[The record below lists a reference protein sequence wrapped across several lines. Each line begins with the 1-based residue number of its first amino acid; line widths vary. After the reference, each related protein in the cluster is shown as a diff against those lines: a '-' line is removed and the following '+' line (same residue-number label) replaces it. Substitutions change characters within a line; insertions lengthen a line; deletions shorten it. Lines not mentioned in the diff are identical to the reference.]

1 MAYQILV
8 IEDEPEMQVM
18 LRDNLQ
24 YEGYDVL
31 SAETGELGLELGLSR
46 RPDLV
51 LLDVVL
57 PRMTGYSVCHRLR
70 SAGFD
75 SPIIMLTAR
84 NSDTDRITGL
94 DLGADDYIGKP
105 FNVSELMARVR
116 AHLRR
121 IVRQD
126 PAPGRITFGRNSLE
140 LESGKLFRDSL
151 PVDLSSHESKLL
163 AYLVTHAGE
172 TLSRDRLLK
181 DVWGYPD
188 LPLTRT
194 VDNFIARLRGKLED
208 EPHQPRHILT
218 VHGIGYRF
226 LK

>member
-1 MAYQILV
+1 MVYRILV
-8 IEDEPEMQVM
+8 VEDEPEMQVM
-18 LRDNLQ
+18 LRDNLR
-24 YEGYDVL
+24 YEGYEVL
-31 SAETGELGLELGLSR
+31 SAETGELGLELGLSE

-70 SAGFD
+70 AAGFD

-84 NSDTDRITGL
+84 NSETDRITGL
-94 DLGADDYIGKP
+94 DLGADDYLGKP
-105 FNVSELMARVR
+105 FSVSELMARVR

-121 IVRQD
+121 VERHET
-126 PAPGRITFGRNSLE
+126 PPGRVVFGHHTVD
-140 LESGKLFRDSL
+140 LESGKAFHDGVL
-151 PVDLSSHESKLL
+151 VELSSHESKLL
-163 AYLVTHAGE
+163 VYLVTHAGE
-172 TLSRDRLLK
+172 TLSRDQLLT

-226 LK
+226 VK